1 MSRENATLDGIERW
15 MLAVVTHPAGVQAGL
30 TEQQQQISDLE
41 RIVLPSQQQN
51 AVDRMSVYATMYFL
65 RLREIMDDEY
75 PTLLHLLGEEQF
87 GKAVKDYL
95 TRYPSA
101 NYSLNRL
108 SQRFPRFLLEEA
120 DDIQQREFAVS
131 VAMVERAME
140 DVFDERLVQRISIET
155 IFAVAE
161 ELWGD
166 LRLQLTPALRL
177 LTLDY
182 PVNNYMTAVK
192 EKRQADVPSASKT
205 HVLVY
210 RCDYI
215 VWRLDLDPLRFTLL
229 SQLLAGEPLE
239 AALAA
244 CAAHQEANVEQL
256 QSSLGDWFRE
266 WASQGLFCG
275 VKT

>member
-30 TEQQQQISDLE
+30 TEQQQQITDLE
-41 RIVLPSQQQN
+41 RIVLPSKQQSPL
-51 AVDRMSVYATMYFL
+51 DRMSVYASIYFL
-65 RLREIMDDEY
+65 RLQEIMDDEY
-75 PTLLHLLGEEQF
+75 PTLRYLLGEEQF
-87 GKAVKDYL
+87 GRTVKDYL
-95 TRYPSA
+95 TRYPSTHY
-101 NYSLNRL
+101 NLNRL
-108 SQRFPRFLLEEA
+108 SQRLPHFLLKEA
-120 DDIQQREFAVS
+120 GDIPHREFAAS
-131 VAMVERAME
+131 VATVERAME

-210 RCDYI
+210 RCDYT

-244 CAAHQEANVEQL
+244 CAAQPDANAEQL